1 MQAKQKRKL
10 IHELAFYDSNILLDA
25 YSKTTSET
33 HKRDIARQLLLASN
47 WCISAQV
54 LQEFYS
60 NAIRARAGQI
70 VMLNSAEAQMVVSNI
85 ASKVLCAVDEPLVQ
99 QAIRISQR
107 HQLSYWDGAIVAAAV
122 RCGADELVS
131 EDLNAGQVIE
141 GMEVVNPFG
150 LCHVA

>member
-1 MQAKQKRKL
+1 MSLR
-10 IHELAFYDSNILLDA
+10 FYDSNILLYA
-25 YSKTTSET
+25 YSKTPSEI
-33 HKRDIARQLLLASN
+33 HKRNIARQLLLAKD

-60 NAIRARAGQI
+60 NAIRSRAGQI
-70 VMLNSAEAQMVVSNI
+70 IMLSSDEAQTVVSNV

-141 GMEVVNPFG
+141 GVIVANPFG
-150 LCHVA
+150 Q